1 MENYKG
7 LTEEQAKENIKKYGF
22 NEIKEKR
29 VPTFVLFLKN
39 FWGPIPW
46 LLEFTGILTFLL
58 KKYPDAAAIFVL
70 LIFNGLVSFWH
81 EL

>member
-1 MENYKG
+1 MG

-22 NEIKEKR
+22 NEIKEKS
-29 VPTFVLFLKN
+29 VPIFVLFLQK

-58 KKYPDAAAIFVL
+58 KKYPDTVAIFVL